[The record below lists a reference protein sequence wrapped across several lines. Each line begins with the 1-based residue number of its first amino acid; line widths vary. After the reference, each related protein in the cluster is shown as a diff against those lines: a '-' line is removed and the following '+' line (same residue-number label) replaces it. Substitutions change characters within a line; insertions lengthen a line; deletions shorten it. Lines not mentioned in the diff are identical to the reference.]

1 MFILVL
7 LANVSLPAQT
17 SQAAPSTLDSL
28 NQAYQATDDPRA
40 KLPLLC
46 RIVKFHWQKPEE
58 PHIWQKIIDLSLSLD
73 SLNRAYESMGSLCR
87 YYFNADK
94 MDSVYYWGAQID
106 SISRLH
112 NDCPDAL
119 FKVGYIICTRQV
131 WEKNYD
137 LAMDETMRQLARAK
151 EKNQP
156 YGLMLSHHNRAYI
169 LQAIGRDSDAVV
181 AFREGMKW
189 FPQNMRDSL
198 FVQQYLGEMIEST
211 LRLNYLDE
219 SEQLLKRYRRLVE
232 ATERKFKENNLPF
245 PSPWQKWNV
254 YSFLADLSARRG
266 QLKQAREYIELIRD
280 DVENN
285 PDKSLEEMKFP
296 YYHTLALY
304 YNETKDYARAIE
316 AVEKAYAV
324 RNRLGLLAFKASLL
338 RKAGRDDEAIAA
350 YKHLFVVGDST
361 RNEALSRQIKQIYSI
376 NNLNDREKQ
385 ECDLECRNE
394 QIAVKQRLLV
404 FLGCLL
410 GGLLITLYFLSR
422 LYKRSCRLKR
432 ELIREKKSLIETEK
446 GLLQAKEDAE
456 EANREKSAFIA
467 SISHEIRTPLN
478 AIVGFSEL
486 LTDDEYEE
494 EEKLSFAAHINTN
507 SELLM
512 TLINDVLDLSRLES
526 GNYHVLLKPCD
537 VVACC
542 RGALDGMRHRAD
554 EGVELRLDT
563 PVDSYTLLTDGQ
575 RLHQLLTNLLTNAAK
590 FTRRGSITLSL
601 NIDEEARRICFA
613 VTDTGCGIPEDKFN
627 AVFQHFEKLDE
638 FQQGTGLGLPICRN
652 IALRLNGT
660 LFIDPA
666 YKEGA
671 RLVFIHPIEAS

>member
-1 MFILVL
+1 M
-7 LANVSLPAQT
+7 NVSLPAQT
-17 SQAAPSTLDSL
+17 SQTTPSTLDSL
-28 NQAYQATDDPRA
+28 QHIYQDTNDPHT
-40 KLPLLC
+40 KLSLL
-46 RIVKFHWQKPEE
+46 RQIVKFHWQKPQEV
-58 PHIWQKIIDLSLSLD
+58 PIWQKIIDLSLSID
-73 SLNRAYESMGSLCR
+73 SLTSAYEAMGSICR

-106 SISRLH
+106 SISRVH

-119 FKVGYIICTRQV
+119 FKVGFIICIRQV
-131 WEKNYD
+131 WEKNFEI
-137 LAMDETMRQLARAK
+137 AMDETMRQLARAK

-156 YGLMLSHHNRAYI
+156 YGLMLAHHNKAYI

-189 FPQNMRDSL
+189 FPQSMRDSL

-211 LRLNYLDE
+211 LRLDYLDE

-232 ATERKFKENNLPF
+232 ATEQKFKANNLPF
-245 PSPWQKWNV
+245 PSPWQRWYV

-266 QLKQAREYIELIRD
+266 HLKLAKKYLDRVTQDMDTI
-280 DVENN
+280 

-296 YYHTLALY
+296 YYHALALY
-304 YNETKDYARAIE
+304 FNETKDYAKAIE
-316 AVEKAYAV
+316 AIEKAYAI
-324 RNRLGLLAFKASLL
+324 RDRLGLLAFKASLL

-350 YKHLFVVGDST
+350 YKHLFYVGDST
-361 RNEALSRQIKQIYSI
+361 RNEALSRQIRQIYSI

-385 ECDLECRNE
+385 ERDLLYRNE
-394 QIAVKQRLLV
+394 QVALRQRQLI
-404 FLGCLL
+404 FLACLL
-410 GGLLITLYFLSR
+410 GGLLVTLSFLWR
-422 LYKRSCRLKR
+422 LYKRSRRLKD
-432 ELIREKKSLIETEK
+432 ELIREKKSLIETEA
-446 GLLQAKEDAE
+446 GLVKAKEDAE

-486 LTDDEYEE
+486 LTDEGYEE
-494 EEKLSFAAHINTN
+494 KEKITFASHISTN

-526 GNYHVLLKPCD
+526 GNYHVSFKPCD
-537 VVACC
+537 AVECC
-542 RGALDGMRHRAD
+542 RQAIDGMRHRVD
-554 EGVELRLDT
+554 EGVELRFTT
-563 PVDSYTLLTDGQ
+563 PVDSYMLQTDRYRLL
-575 RLHQLLTNLLTNAAK
+575 QLLTNLLTNAAK
-590 FTRRGSITLSL
+590 FTCQGSITLSFE
-601 NIDEEARRICFA
+601 IYEEARRVQFA

-627 AVFQHFEKLDE
+627 TVFQHFEKLDE
-638 FQQGTGLGLPICRN
+638 FQQGTGLGLPISRN
-652 IALRLNGT
+652 IALRLNGK

-671 RLVFIHPIEAS
+671 RFVFIHPIEVL